1 MKNIILKLKSKL
13 GPLGWGALIV
23 FIISRCGDIAN
34 LISRLFLGR
43 VLKSVDFGAIEPVI
57 STLAILA
64 IPTVAIFQVGVKS
77 ISRLKEAG
85 NDDKRRALIADLAKV
100 AVMGSVVSILVV
112 MALSSFIL
120 ERLHLDSKI
129 YIPII
134 AALFVIAWWSPLTQ
148 AVIQGGR
155 HYKLMSVPS
164 VFSPFLMLILMLV
177 FVGAF
182 GWGLPGAMFARII
195 AASLTVFLV
204 FILLR
209 SAITGPK
216 SAYPDEMKVIKRTI
230 LPMFVYLA
238 VFTVLMHF
246 DRLFVRN
253 FLLEDSG
260 GYGAVIALGMI
271 PSYFVAPL
279 VFVMFPLAAAEHA
292 GGRDLRKFFEQAV
305 GAGIL
310 VTVVCAVGFWLF
322 GESVVA
328 AWNKGFVPY
337 ANYIWI
343 YALSGGLLAV
353 IRIVAMVEIARH
365 SYGFIWLMAIP
376 SVVMVIVMYIR
387 RTNIELLDVILLVLI
402 TRVVILA
409 GFSVVGLIN
418 RIKGF

>member
-1 MKNIILKLKSKL
+1 MILHLKSKL

-23 FIISRCGDIAN
+23 FVISRCGDIAN
-34 LISRLFLGR
+34 LVSRFFLGR

-64 IPTVAIFQVGVKS
+64 VPTVAIFQVGVKS

-85 NDDKRRALIADLAKV
+85 DDGKRRSLIADLAKV
-100 AVMGSVVSILVV
+100 AVIGSVVSVLVV

-120 ERLHLDSKI
+120 ERIHLDSKI

-134 AALFVIAWWSPLTQ
+134 AALFVIAWWSPLAQ

-164 VFSPFLMLILMLV
+164 VFSSFLMLVLMFI

-209 SAITGPK
+209 SVITGPK
-216 SAYPDEMKVIKRTI
+216 SAYPDEMKVIKQAI
-230 LPMFVYLA
+230 LPMFL
-238 VFTVLMHF
+238 FLSCLTLLLHF

-279 VFVMFPLAAAEHA
+279 VFVMFPLASAEHA
-292 GGRDLRKFFEQAV
+292 GGRDLRRFFVQAI
-305 GAGIL
+305 GAGFL
-310 VTVVCAVGFWLF
+310 VTFLCAGGFWLF
-322 GESVVA
+322 GETIVA
-328 AWNKGFVPY
+328 AWNRGFVPY
-337 ANYIWI
+337 ANYVWL
-343 YALSGGLLAV
+343 YAFSAGLLAI
-353 IRIVAMVEIARH
+353 IRIVAMVEMARH
-365 SYGFIWLMAIP
+365 RYGFIWLMAIP
-376 SVVMVIVMYIR
+376 AMVMVGVMYR
-387 RTNIELLDVILLVLI
+387 WRTNIELRDVILVVLI
-402 TRVVILA
+402 TRVVILV
-409 GFSVVGLIN
+409 GFSVVGLVN
-418 RIKGF
+418 RIKRF